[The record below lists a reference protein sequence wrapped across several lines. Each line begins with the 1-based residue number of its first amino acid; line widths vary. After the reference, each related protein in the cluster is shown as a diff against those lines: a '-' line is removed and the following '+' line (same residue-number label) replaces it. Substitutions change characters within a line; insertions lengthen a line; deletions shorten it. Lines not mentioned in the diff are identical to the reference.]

1 VYATQAASGNEA
13 SGLPVNDIVALASV
27 VIAIS
32 TNIVLYI
39 HLSSTMTGRFDS
51 FERRFDSLERRFDVM
66 LGKVIEIDNRLTRV
80 EERMGIR
87 P

>member
-1 VYATQAASGNEA
+1 MLGVTHAILGNEA
-13 SGLPVNDIVALASV
+13 SGLAINDIVALAAV

-32 TNIVLYI
+32 TNVVLYV
-39 HLSSTMTGRFDS
+39 HLSSTMNT
-51 FERRFDSLERRFDVM
+51 RFDSLERRSDVM
-66 LGKVIEIDNRLTRV
+66 LGKVVEIDNRLTRV

>member
-1 VYATQAASGNEA
+1 LGNEA
-13 SGLPVNDIVALASV
+13 SGLTLNEIVTLASMLV
-27 VIAIS
+27 SIG
-32 TNIVLYI
+32 TNIGLYI
-39 HLSSTMTGRFDS
+39 HLSSVMNTRFDAVD
-51 FERRFDSLERRFDVM
+51 RRFESVERRFDVM

>member
-1 VYATQAASGNEA
+1 MTINE
-13 SGLPVNDIVALASV
+13 IVALASV
-27 VIAIS
+27 VISIG
-32 TNIVLYI
+32 TNVALYI
-39 HLSSTMTGRFDS
+39 HLSSIMNTRFDLI
-51 FERRFDSLERRFDVM
+51 ERRFEVM

>member
-1 VYATQAASGNEA
+1 MTLGE
-13 SGLPVNDIVALASV
+13 IIALASLAASL
-27 VIAIS
+27 IAIG
-32 TNIVLYI
+32 TNVGLYV
-39 HLSSTMTGRFDS
+39 HLGGTMNARFDS
-51 FERRFDSLERRFDVM
+51 VDRRFETL

>member
-1 VYATQAASGNEA
+1 LGKEA
-13 SGLPVNDIVALASV
+13 SGLTINEIVALASV
-27 VIAIS
+27 IVSIG
-32 TNIVLYI
+32 TNVALYV
-39 HLSSTMTGRFDS
+39 HLSSTMNARFDT

>member
-1 VYATQAASGNEA
+1 VI
-13 SGLPVNDIVALASV
+13 GLKINDIVALASV

-32 TNIVLYI
+32 TNVVLYV
-39 HLSSTMTGRFDS
+39 HLSSTVNARFDS
-51 FERRFDSLERRFDVM
+51 FERRFDSLERRFEVM
-66 LGKVIEIDNRLTRV
+66 LGKLVEIDNRLTRV

>member
-1 VYATQAASGNEA
+1 
-13 SGLPVNDIVALASV
+13 LPVNDIVALASV

-32 TNIVLYI
+32 TNVVLYI
-39 HLSSTMTGRFDS
+39 HLSSTMNTRFDS
-51 FERRFDSLERRFDVM
+51 IERRFDVM